1 MHKIVDK
8 KQLNHDMFMLE
19 FEAPYVAMKAKP
31 GQFIIFRVDEYGER
45 VPLTMAGSN
54 KDKGTVSIIFQSVG
68 RSTKLLS
75 ELEVGDYI
83 LDVSGPLGKATKI
96 EGLKKV
102 CVVGGGT
109 GNALA
114 YPVAKGLHDGG
125 VHVDMVSGFKT
136 ADLVL
141 LEDEFKEA
149 VDNFYLVTDDGSK
162 GEKGFTTDKLKQL
175 IEDGNQYDEVITVG
189 PPIMMKFV
197 CEVTKPYG
205 IPTIASLT
213 ALMIDGTG
221 MCGGCRVSIDGEK
234 KYVCVDGPEFD
245 GQKVDW
251 DKLIARNAYYKDE
264 ETDEKNHLCRITGGV
279 RHYE

>member
-19 FEAPYVAMKAKP
+19 FEAPYVALKAKP

-75 ELEVGDYI
+75 ELEIGDYI

-96 EGLKKV
+96 DGLKKV

-125 VHVDMVSGFKT
+125 VHVDMISGFKT
-136 ADLVL
+136 ADLVV
-141 LEDEFKEA
+141 LEDEFKAA
-149 VDNFYLVTDDGSK
+149 VDKFYLLTDDGSK

-175 IEDGNQYDEVITVG
+175 IEDRNQYDEVITVG

-197 CEVTKPYG
+197 CEVTKPYN

-251 DKLIARNAYYKDE
+251 DKLIARNAYYMDE
-264 ETDEKNHLCRITGGV
+264 ETEEKNHVCRITGGI
-279 RHYE
+279 RRYE

>member
-19 FEAPYVAMKAKP
+19 FEAPYVALKAKP

-75 ELEVGDYI
+75 ELEIGDYI

-96 EGLKKV
+96 DGLKKV

-125 VHVDMVSGFKT
+125 VHVDMISGFKT
-136 ADLVL
+136 ADLVV
-141 LEDEFKEA
+141 LEDEFKAA
-149 VDNFYLVTDDGSK
+149 VDKFYLLTDDGSK

-197 CEVTKPYG
+197 CEVTKPYN
-205 IPTIASLT
+205 ITTIASLT

-251 DKLIARNAYYKDE
+251 DKLIARNAYYMDE
-264 ETDEKNHLCRITGGV
+264 ETEEKDHVCRITGGI
-279 RHYE
+279 RRYE